1 MRSARPALSLVEMLQ
16 EPFDPKQY
24 SDNYRTALLDM
35 IEAKRN
41 GQEIVAAPETP
52 LPQTVDLMAALKA
65 SLEAAKK
72 GKIAAEPTPITTKD
86 TKAAG
91 KDGPEETEELAVA
104 F

>member
-1 MRSARPALSLVEMLQ
+1 
-16 EPFDPKQY
+16 
-24 SDNYRTALLDM
+24 
-35 IEAKRN
+35 
-41 GQEIVAAPETP
+41 
-52 LPQTVDLMAALKA
+52 MAALKA

-86 TKAAG
+86 AKAAG